1 MFSNGKGLVKIAVV
15 FGTDLSSFVPI
26 DNKKKNIM
34 ILNKNPTDDLDGT
47 TFTAKKK
54 KILYFT
60 EQKNKFWLILHDF
73 GGE

>member
-1 MFSNGKGLVKIAVV
+1 MFPNGKGLAKIAVV

-54 KILYFT
+54 KNSIFYWAK
-60 EQKNKFWLILHDF
+60 E
-73 GGE
+73 

>member
-54 KILYFT
+54 KFYILLSKRINF
-60 EQKNKFWLILHDF
+60 D
-73 GGE
+73 